1 MAITKFDQFDFLI
14 DIVPRDDLKP
24 PKRQVGTQRTLLLLL
39 LFSKKKK
46 VKSSK
51 KPGWLRVIQRQE
63 ELNASPLLGAW
74 RCCKHPWLEARGKA
88 SKGFQSDVCSVLP
101 PLNAHSITINTKS
114 PHGHPGHNTHLVLR
128 HSDPQCVSPG
138 HFFSTAALAQHPQVT
153 ACYRISD

>member
-39 LFSKKKK
+39 FIVVKKILKET
-46 VKSSK
+46 
-51 KPGWLRVIQRQE
+51 GWLRVIQRQE
-63 ELNASPLLGAW
+63 ELNATPLLGAW

-101 PLNAHSITINTKS
+101 PLNAHSITINPKS
-114 PHGHPGHNTHLVLR
+114 PHWHPGHNAHLVLR
-128 HSDPQCVSPG
+128 DSDPQRVSPG
-138 HFFSTAALAQHPQVT
+138 HFFSTEALTQHPQV
-153 ACYRISD
+153 AAWYCISD